1 MTGYHFL
8 RVVWHA
14 WTYNKSV
21 QNIWD
26 AAYHPAMY
34 SGWWC
39 RYGRPRMNP
48 PAPAFQVPPDSP
60 VAEYA
65 NLTDRF
71 NRMMR

>member
-26 AAYHPAMY
+26 AAYLLPCIPDGGAGKADPA
-34 SGWWC
+34 
-39 RYGRPRMNP
+39 
-48 PAPAFQVPPDSP
+48 
-60 VAEYA
+60 
-65 NLTDRF
+65 
-71 NRMMR
+71 